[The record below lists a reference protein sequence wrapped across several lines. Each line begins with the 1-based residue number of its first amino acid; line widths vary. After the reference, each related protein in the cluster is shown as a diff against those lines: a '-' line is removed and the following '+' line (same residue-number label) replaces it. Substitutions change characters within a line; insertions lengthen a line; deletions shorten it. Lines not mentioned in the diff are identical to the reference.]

1 MDAVTSGLIAGSA
14 VSLLLVFTGMVAYV
28 SDAWQSAVTP
38 PSVFAWLVI
47 LTALT
52 VGQLGVTGMVLQK
65 LAAGPS
71 QSKDATAA

>member
-1 MDAVTSGLIAGSA
+1 MTTDA
-14 VSLLLVFTGMVAYV
+14 
-28 SDAWQSAVTP
+28 
-38 PSVFAWLVI
+38 VFAWLVI

-71 QSKDATAA
+71 QSKDATVG

>member
-1 MDAVTSGLIAGSA
+1 MDAVISGLIAGASA
-14 VSLLLVFTGMVAYV
+14 SLLLVFAGAIAYV
-28 SDAWQSAVTP
+28 SDAYKSSMTTDA
-38 PSVFAWLVI
+38 VFAWLVI

>member
-1 MDAVTSGLIAGSA
+1 MDAVISGLVAGASA
-14 VSLLLVFTGMVAYV
+14 SLLIVFTAAIAYA
-28 SDAWQSAVTP
+28 SDLWRKFLTP
-38 PSVFAWLVI
+38 EGVFAWFVI

-52 VGQLGVTGMVLQK
+52 IGQLGVTGMVLQK